1 MMKVRVRFP
10 NDDAWHDVDL
20 NWSEWRMDRTYLDEV
35 HGYYRGHYLIV
46 NEKIM
51 KTEDEQLINGLR
63 PRHVAQIIR
72 RKMIQKAKPSGKQ
85 FKREK
90 YKYEE

>member
-20 NWSEWRMDRTYLDEV
+20 NWSEWQMDRTYLDEV

-46 NEKIM
+46 
-51 KTEDEQLINGLR
+51 
-63 PRHVAQIIR
+63 
-72 RKMIQKAKPSGKQ
+72 
-85 FKREK
+85 KRED
-90 YKYEE
+90 YENRG